1 MIHYSLH
8 CAEGHG
14 FDDWFDSMA
23 DYDEKAAA
31 GALACPHCGSRA
43 VRKALAA
50 PNVARGSAAPAP
62 ACGLPGGPGCGHCAF
77 AGD

>member
-31 GALACPHCGSRA
+31 GDLVCPNCGSTT
-43 VRKALAA
+43 VSKALAA